1 MAEIDFEKNFDVSE
15 EEFLD
20 AAKSAMVFA
29 ILFIILVIA
38 LWGYVYLLLL
48 SRGMNQ

>member
-1 MAEIDFEKNFDVSE
+1 MAELDTDYEVSE
-15 EEFLD
+15 EEYLA

-29 ILFIILVIA
+29 ILFIILVIT

-48 SRGMNQ
+48 ERGTTTL